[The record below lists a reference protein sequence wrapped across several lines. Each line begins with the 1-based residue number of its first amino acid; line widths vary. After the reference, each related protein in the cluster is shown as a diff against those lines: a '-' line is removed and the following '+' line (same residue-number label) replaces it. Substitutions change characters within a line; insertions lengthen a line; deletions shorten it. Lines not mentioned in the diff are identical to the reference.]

1 MSNIISNKNKKI
13 VVAMSGGV
21 DSSTVAALL
30 VDQGYEVI
38 GMTMQL
44 YDHGEALKKKGACC
58 AGLDIYDARNVAEQL
73 GIPHY
78 VLNYESNFKNS
89 VMDSFADSYMRGETP
104 VPCITCNQTVKFRDM
119 LKMARDIGAEAIAT
133 GHYVRRVIKDD
144 KVQLW
149 RGRDHQKDQSYF
161 LFTTTNEQLS
171 FLRFPLGEY
180 TKEETRNLARKYNL
194 SVSEKADSQD
204 ICFVPDG
211 KYADVVSRLRP
222 GALDPGEIVHINGE
236 VLGTHQGIINFTIG
250 QRKGLGV
257 NYTHPLY
264 VIKIDPLLKQV
275 IVGEEEFLSKKTF
288 IIKQVNWLI
297 EVKND
302 NINAEVK
309 IRSSQELVPAQ
320 IKLLQNNKAEV
331 ILREFS
337 RAVTPGQAC
346 VIYDNE
352 QVLGGGWIEKVV
364 D

>member
-1 MSNIISNKNKKI
+1 MNNMLNKNKKI

-30 VDQGYEVI
+30 VEQGYEVI

-78 VLNYESNFKNS
+78 VLNYESNFKSS

-119 LKMARDIGAEAIAT
+119 LQMAKDIGAEAIAT
-133 GHYVRRVIKDD
+133 GHYVRRAIVGDE
-144 KVQLW
+144 VHLC
-149 RGRDHQKDQSYF
+149 RGRDYQKDQSYF

-194 SVSEKADSQD
+194 SVADKADSQD

-211 KYADVVSRLRP
+211 RYADVVSRLRP

-264 VIKIDPLLKQV
+264 VIKIDPVTKQV
-275 IVGEEEFLSKKTF
+275 VVGEEEYLSKKSF
-288 IIKQVNWLI
+288 IIKQVNWLLDVKDNEI
-297 EVKND
+297 E
-302 NINAEVK
+302 AEVK
-309 IRSSQELVPAQ
+309 IRSAQELVPAR
-320 IKLLQNNKAEV
+320 IKLLQNNQAEV

-337 RAVTPGQAC
+337 RAITPGQAC
-346 VIYDNE
+346 VIYDNDR
-352 QVLGGGWIEKVV
+352 VLGGGWIEKVT

>member
-1 MSNIISNKNKKI
+1 MSDIISNKNKKI

-44 YDHGEALKKKGACC
+44 YDHGAMLKKKGACC
-58 AGLDIYDARNVAEQL
+58 AGLDIYDAKNVAEQL
-73 GIPHY
+73 NIPHY
-78 VLNYESNFKNS
+78 VLNYESNFKSS

-119 LKMARDIGAEAIAT
+119 LKMAQDIGAGAIAT
-133 GHYVRRVIKDD
+133 GHYVRRVIKNDEIH
-144 KVQLW
+144 LC
-149 RGRDHQKDQSYF
+149 RGLDYQKDQSYF
-161 LFTTTNEQLS
+161 LFTTTKEQLS
-171 FLRFPLGEY
+171 YLRFPLGEY

-211 KYADVVSRLRP
+211 KYADIVSRLRP
-222 GALDPGEIVHINGE
+222 GALDPGKIIHINGE
-236 VLGTHQGIINFTIG
+236 VLGTHQGIINYTIG

-257 NYTHPLY
+257 TYAHPLY
-264 VIKIDPLLKQV
+264 VIKIDPATKEV
-275 IVGEEEFLSKKTF
+275 VVGEEEHLSKKSF

-297 EVKND
+297 DTKNNEIEVEVKT
-302 NINAEVK
+302 
-309 IRSSQELVPAQ
+309 RSAQELVPAT

-337 RAVTPGQAC
+337 RAITPGQAC
-346 VIYDNE
+346 VIYDNDR
-352 QVLGGGWIEKVV
+352 VLGGGWIEKVIA
-364 D
+364 